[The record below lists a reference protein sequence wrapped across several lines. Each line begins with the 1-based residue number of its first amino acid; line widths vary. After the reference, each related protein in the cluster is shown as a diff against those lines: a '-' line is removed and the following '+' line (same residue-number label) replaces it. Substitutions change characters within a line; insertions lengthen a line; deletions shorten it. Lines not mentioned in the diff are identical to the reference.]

1 MPAQLPVGIKLIRA
15 CPAQVIFEGKTFDL
29 LEDYFDIS
37 AIAGPAIFRGPYYT
51 LAGDP
56 GYIYDPDT
64 DFKDALAR
72 PLLMIRT
79 RDEPT
84 ELDEP
89 LRAFTRKRLA
99 ELE

>member
-1 MPAQLPVGIKLIRA
+1 MLPPGVKLIRA
-15 CPAQVIFEGKTFDL
+15 CPAQVFFEDKTFDL
-29 LEDYFDIS
+29 LEDHFDL
-37 AIAGPAIFRGPYYT
+37 AELAGPGVSRGPYYS
-51 LAGDP
+51 LASDP

-64 DFKDALAR
+64 DFKDTTAR

-89 LRAFTRKRLA
+89 LRAFTRQRLA
-99 ELE
+99 DLE